1 MLQSQADAVQTVQH
15 AVAAESVN
23 FKAVRFIACFNHF
36 GFQIDFKLNARL
48 GVDQLKQLIDL
59 RFAQGDRQQLIVKA
73 VAVEDIGEV
82 SLFQATDIGEMTGH
96 GRRGCHGRADQVS
109 TPAAALTAFKVTVA
123 GGGAALAR
131 VQAVVVHRQAHGAAG

>member
-48 GVDQLKQLIDL
+48 RVDQLKQLIDL
-59 RFAQGDRQQLIVKA
+59 RFAQGDRQQLIVNNQ
-73 VAVEDIGEV
+73 
-82 SLFQATDIGEMTGH
+82 LL
-96 GRRGCHGRADQVS
+96 
-109 TPAAALTAFKVTVA
+109 P
-123 GGGAALAR
+123 
-131 VQAVVVHRQAHGAAG
+131 